1 MTEQQEGTS
10 EAFERLK
17 TDTSEIADT
26 AVSAAQGSL
35 SELQESLK
43 RLEEL
48 IGDAAG
54 KYARCVENIRE
65 HPVAGLT
72 QSAGVGLLVGWLC
85 GEKREGRNKETEMA
99 HGAEAE
105 TIRMLQKKIRALQD
119 DLAQFTS
126 SAAEEL
132 QSMAG
137 KLKEKYECTSEAAKD
152 YVEKNPGKTSLAA
165 GALGFA
171 AGFLLH
177 LMLKRHEGTT

>member
-1 MTEQQEGTS
+1 MTEQDDGTS

-17 TDTSEIADT
+17 SDTSEIADT

-35 SELQESLK
+35 CDLQESLR

-48 IGDAAG
+48 LGDAAD

-72 QSAGVGLLVGWLC
+72 QSAGIGLLVGWLC
-85 GEKREGRNKETEMA
+85 GAKREGRNKETEMA
-99 HGAEAE
+99 HGAETE
-105 TIRMLQKKIRALQD
+105 TIRMLQKKIKALQD

-137 KLKEKYECTSEAAKD
+137 KLKDKYESTSDAAAK

-165 GALGFA
+165 GVMGFA

>member
-26 AVSAAQGSL
+26 TVSAAQESL

-48 IGDAAG
+48 IGDAAD
-54 KYARCVENIRE
+54 KYARCVQNIRE

-85 GEKREGRNKETEMA
+85 GEKREGHNKETEMG
-99 HGAEAE
+99 HGAETE
-105 TIRMLQKKIRALQD
+105 TIRILQKKIRALQD
-119 DLAQFTS
+119 DLARLTS

-132 QSMAG
+132 QSMAS
-137 KLKEKYECTSEAAKD
+137 KLKDKYDATSEAAMSYID
-152 YVEKNPGKTSLAA
+152 KNPGKTSLAA
-165 GALGFA
+165 GTLGFA